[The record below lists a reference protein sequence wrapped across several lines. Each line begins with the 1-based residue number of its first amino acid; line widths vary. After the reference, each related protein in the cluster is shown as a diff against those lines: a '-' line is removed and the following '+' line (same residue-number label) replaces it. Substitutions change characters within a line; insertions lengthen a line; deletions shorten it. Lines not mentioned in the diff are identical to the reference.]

1 MKKEEDNIMK
11 KISGKESGIDSN
23 KNLMSV
29 LELLELQ
36 ARARAIKSQLLLEN
50 AKTQESISL
59 SKIPTLEE
67 RVGSDDEVIIKT
79 AKTEEIVITS
89 SDEEIGSNNDKS
101 VKNANTEE
109 GEKISKSVMKVNNID
124 DTINQNK
131 IKIIEN
137 KELPVGEFSIK
148 DVNISDV
155 VKINDASN
163 LKNSSNIQENNTDIA
178 KLSENDGII
187 QINLS
192 DDEMD
197 EMK

>member
-109 GEKISKSVMKVNNID
+109 SEKISKSVMKVNNTD

>member
-109 GEKISKSVMKVNNID
+109 SEKISKSVMKVNNID

>member
-1 MKKEEDNIMK
+1 MK